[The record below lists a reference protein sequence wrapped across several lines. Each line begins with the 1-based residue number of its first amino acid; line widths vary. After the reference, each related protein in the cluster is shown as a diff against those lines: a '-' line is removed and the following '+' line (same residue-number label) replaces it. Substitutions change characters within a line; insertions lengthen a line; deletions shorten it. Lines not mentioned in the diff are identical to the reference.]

1 MVQTVMKTLVLN
13 EEHQIAKL
21 TCNFLPSLVRH
32 DRMEDRDFLVVPMVI
47 LTEGVHNGSEG
58 AFYYP
63 KEELSKTPAA
73 WNHKPVVVYHPTMNG
88 VGISACDP
96 VVINNRKV
104 GLMMNTRFEAGKL
117 KSEAWL
123 EKDRA
128 NKVDERIMQAVEKGE
143 MMELSTG
150 VYIDND
156 MTPGDW
162 NGESYV
168 GIARN
173 YRPDHLALLPDKIGA
188 CSIKDGAGLL
198 RNERATALIT
208 LLKEMGIDDVR
219 ITGRTVEGAFV
230 GNRDQTENKQNQG
243 NTMEKKQIVDAIIG
257 NSGWSETDREKLM
270 GLSEDQLKSIQDGIN
285 PPKVE
290 PVKPEPKV
298 EPTKNTAEP
307 AAKTTV
313 PENVVTLES
322 YISGAPRE
330 IQDVLN
336 NSLSIYTEEKG
347 KLVAA
352 ILANKNNSFSKED
365 LDNRPLGELKSIA
378 RLAAGD
384 TKTETRQANY
394 GGQAPVPTGNDAE
407 EALPVPAMNFAKA

>member
-1 MVQTVMKTLVLN
+1 
-13 EEHQIAKL
+13 
-21 TCNFLPSLVRH
+21 
-32 DRMEDRDFLVVPMVI
+32 
-47 LTEGVHNGSEG
+47 
-58 AFYYP
+58 
-63 KEELSKTPAA
+63 
-73 WNHKPVVVYHPTMNG
+73 
-88 VGISACDP
+88 
-96 VVINNRKV
+96 
-104 GLMMNTRFEAGKL
+104 
-117 KSEAWL
+117 
-123 EKDRA
+123 
-128 NKVDERIMQAVEKGE
+128 
-143 MMELSTG
+143 
-150 VYIDND
+150 
-156 MTPGDW
+156 
-162 NGESYV
+162 
-168 GIARN
+168 
-173 YRPDHLALLPDKIGA
+173 
-188 CSIKDGAGLL
+188 
-198 RNERATALIT
+198 
-208 LLKEMGIDDVR
+208 
-219 ITGRTVEGAFV
+219 
-230 GNRDQTENKQNQG
+230 
-243 NTMEKKQIVDAIIG
+243 MEKKQIVDAIIG

-290 PVKPEPKV
+290 PAKPEPKV